1 MVVLIRRRGSEGGV
15 GGAVC
20 EVCVE
25 VDVEARQ
32 SVEGVLSELA
42 AEWRVVPLS
51 LSSSLTSK
59 SSIAP

>member
-1 MVVLIRRRGSEGGV
+1 MRRRGSEGGV

-25 VDVEARQ
+25 VDVEVWQ

-42 AEWRVVPLS
+42 VEWRVVTS
-51 LSSSLTSK
+51 SSSLTLR
-59 SSIAP
+59 SSMAL